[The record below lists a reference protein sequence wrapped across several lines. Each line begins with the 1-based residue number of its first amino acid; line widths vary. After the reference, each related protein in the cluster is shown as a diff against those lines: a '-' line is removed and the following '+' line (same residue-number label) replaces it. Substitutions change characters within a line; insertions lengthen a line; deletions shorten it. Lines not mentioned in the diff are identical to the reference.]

1 MIEILFW
8 VSNVFVVSASKLF
21 TTAVFVKGKH
31 VLATDRV
38 AITCINFV
46 LALFILIPS
55 GTVAAFDEAIS
66 FAQAIFLNIELL
78 SAEVTECFKA
88 FSVVSV
94 TESS

>member
-1 MIEILFW
+1 
-8 VSNVFVVSASKLF
+8 
-21 TTAVFVKGKH
+21 
-31 VLATDRV
+31 
-38 AITCINFV
+38 V

-55 GTVAAFDEAIS
+55 GTVASFNEAIS

-88 FSVVSV
+88 FSVISV